1 MTEWHNLKTSI
12 LQQDDKSTEVS
23 VQHFEKVEVLMKNR
37 KNRKIVKRLKAVST
51 QAKLS
56 FMTEFLEKRLSR
68 IIHHRNQLKH
78 YRSCLSLFKEN
89 IIGAYID
96 ENFSGNLS
104 LPVKYELQDL
114 HWSQEQITVHSGV
127 LKFKGENSYHRYL
140 SAKRRHDQHFAQLCI
155 LEILKKS

>member
-1 MTEWHNLKTSI
+1 M
-12 LQQDDKSTEVS
+12 
-23 VQHFEKVEVLMKNR
+23 QHFEKAEVLMKNR
-37 KNRKIVKRLKAVST
+37 KIVKHLKGVSA
-51 QAKLS
+51 QANLS
-56 FMTEFLEKRLSR
+56 FITKFLEKRLSSVV
-68 IIHHRNQLKH
+68 HHRNQLKH

-104 LPVKYELQDL
+104 LLVKYELQDL